1 MMLRHLQNLNEL
13 VIYAGLSCGAAFI
26 ARIFPPFYFPILLLR
41 LGVFGYCLFVIA
53 KAEGDKEL
61 ASVIGAALL
70 LGVIGGNWDWFEVWL
85 RFNSDQVASVFCLL
99 VLCGLGMVGFYL
111 FIQGGSNGKTSK
123 K

>member
-1 MMLRHLQNLNEL
+1 MLRHLQNLNEL

-26 ARIFPPFYFPILLLR
+26 ARIFPAFYFPILLLR
-41 LGVFGYCLFVIA
+41 LGVLGYCVFVIA
-53 KAEGDKEL
+53 KAEGNREL
-61 ASVIGAALL
+61 AGVIGAAIL

-85 RFNSDQVASVFCLL
+85 RFNSDQIAGVFCL
-99 VLCGLGMVGFYL
+99 VLLGCLGIVGFYL